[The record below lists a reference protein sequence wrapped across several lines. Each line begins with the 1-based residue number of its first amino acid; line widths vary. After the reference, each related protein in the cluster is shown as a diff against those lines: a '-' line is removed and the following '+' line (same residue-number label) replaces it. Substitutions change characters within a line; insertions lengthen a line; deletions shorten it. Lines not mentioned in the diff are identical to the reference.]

1 MFSARAEFQH
11 HIRLTCGQLWDEA
24 LERAMRTLARL
35 VDDASRAVVASPASV

>member
-11 HIRLTCGQLWDEA
+11 YMRLTCGQRWDEA

-35 VDDASRAVVASPASV
+35 VDDAPRTGVPLPPSI